1 MTFRE
6 IDLAISGH
14 YQKKEY
20 EKRDVWESARLVAY
34 FTVLPNIKKGKK
46 FTPKD
51 VMTFSWEKESLSP
64 PDYEARKKRG
74 IERAKKWR
82 KSVNG

>member
-14 YQKKEY
+14 YQQKENEKK
-20 EKRDVWESARLVAY
+20 DIWESSRLVAY
-34 FTVLPNIKKGKK
+34 FSVLPNIKKGKR

-51 VMTFSWEKESLSP
+51 VMTFSWEKEALSKT
-64 PDYEARKKRG
+64 DHEDRIKKG
-74 IERAKKWR
+74 IERAQKWR
-82 KSVNG
+82 KSING